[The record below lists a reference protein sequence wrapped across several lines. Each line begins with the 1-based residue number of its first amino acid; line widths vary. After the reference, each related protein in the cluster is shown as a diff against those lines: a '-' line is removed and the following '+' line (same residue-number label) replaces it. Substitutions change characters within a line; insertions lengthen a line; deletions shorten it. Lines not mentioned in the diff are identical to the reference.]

1 MKRTNNKD
9 VESEELR
16 EQQNTAV
23 KSKKKFRVSQRFI
36 VSIMVVLSIAILSY
50 VVLWALVRTEIVRNN
65 RNFDKHIS
73 ECADYVG
80 YVVNRYNS
88 DGDENK
94 AVGEIKTMA
103 YSLSGRILVVDTG
116 YRVLFDSYGKDDGR
130 YVIDDGIFDVMN
142 GEKDGLVYDLD
153 DVYKKIIPVIN
164 GEGYTDAVAVMAVPK
179 EAISASQTHMMTSA
193 TYLLAIALILGLVA
207 AFFIAKLSVRD
218 VNSVRVKIEGM
229 KGGSLEQMSQDG
241 MFRETRELTKDINDI
256 FNKAQLLEESR
267 QEFVSNVSHELK
279 TPITSMKVLSESLLT
294 QDNVPAEMYR
304 EFMEDIVQEIDRE
317 AEIISDLL
325 TLVKTDKGPD
335 SLTHR

>member
-116 YRVLFDSYGKDDGR
+116 YRVLFDSYGKEDGR

-164 GEGYTDAVAVMAVPK
+164 GEG
-179 EAISASQTHMMTSA
+179 
-193 TYLLAIALILGLVA
+193 
-207 AFFIAKLSVRD
+207 
-218 VNSVRVKIEGM
+218 
-229 KGGSLEQMSQDG
+229 
-241 MFRETRELTKDINDI
+241 
-256 FNKAQLLEESR
+256 
-267 QEFVSNVSHELK
+267 
-279 TPITSMKVLSESLLT
+279 
-294 QDNVPAEMYR
+294 
-304 EFMEDIVQEIDRE
+304 
-317 AEIISDLL
+317 
-325 TLVKTDKGPD
+325 
-335 SLTHR
+335 

>member
-1 MKRTNNKD
+1 MKRTKNEAG
-9 VESEELR
+9 ESEELR

-23 KSKKKFRVSQRFI
+23 KSKKKFRVSQRFV

-50 VVLWALVRTEIVRNN
+50 AVLWALVRTEIVRNK

-116 YRVLFDSYGKDDGR
+116 YKVLFDSYSKDDGR

-142 GEKDGLVYDLD
+142 GGKDGLVYDLD

-164 GEGYTDAVAVMAVPK
+164 GEGYTDAVAVVAVPK

-229 KGGSLEQMSQDG
+229 KGGSLEQMSQ
-241 MFRETRELTKDINDI
+241 
-256 FNKAQLLEESR
+256 
-267 QEFVSNVSHELK
+267 
-279 TPITSMKVLSESLLT
+279 LSL
-294 QDNVPAEMYR
+294 
-304 EFMEDIVQEIDRE
+304 IHI
-317 AEIISDLL
+317 
-325 TLVKTDKGPD
+325 
-335 SLTHR
+335 